1 MLDLALESRNPRFHY
16 ILLINKQI
24 LMKYR
29 GDWEVNKHSYPFT
42 FEDCKVKG
50 KLRDE
55 RGNGWHAAING
66 PSEVSQ

>member
-1 MLDLALESRNPRFHY
+1 MIITCLLSTLVLCLSLDNV
-16 ILLINKQI
+16 QI

-29 GDWEVNKHSYPFT
+29 SGWAVSKHSYPFT
-42 FEDCKVKG
+42 FEESKIKG

-66 PSEVSQ
+66 PTEVS